1 MARSQGR
8 LVRLIRLLE
17 ALQTGLV
24 LSSAALAVECGVSRR
39 TIFRDLATLQEAGVP
54 VVLDHERQ
62 GYTLNSRGRLPLAE
76 LSLEEIL
83 SLLVVCQNLGDR
95 ESGLPFH
102 QGARRAAARILQQLP
117 PHLQARASE
126 TVDALVV
133 RLDAHHEHAQDE
145 AEPRYRLLMEG
156 FIERRSVRIRY
167 RSLFEQQTITTLL
180 SPYRFVYS
188 RRAWYVIGRSSV
200 HRAVRTFH
208 LGRIEGAELV
218 DATYRIPARFSL
230 ERHLGLAWHLIR
242 EPNEKH
248 EIVIRFAPL
257 VATNVAEIRWHA
269 TQTTRWLDDGWLE
282 WRGTVEG
289 LREISWWI
297 LGYGKF
303 AEVVSPQRLRDMIA
317 EHAGEM
323 LKQYATP
330 AAPPAS

>member
-8 LVRLIRLLE
+8 VVRLIRLLE
-17 ALQTGLV
+17 ALQTGLM
-24 LSSAALAVECGVSRR
+24 LSSAALAAECGVSRR

-54 VVLDHERQ
+54 VVLDQERQ
-62 GYTLNSRGRLPLAE
+62 GYTLNARGRLPLAE
-76 LSLEEIL
+76 FSLEEIL

-133 RLDAHHEHAQDE
+133 RLDAHHEHDLEQSE
-145 AEPRYRLLMEG
+145 SQYRLLLDG
-156 FIERRSVRIRY
+156 FIERRPVRIVY
-167 RSLFEQQTITTLL
+167 RSLFEQKSITTLL

-188 RRAWYVIGRSSV
+188 RRAWYVIGRSSI

-208 LGRIEGAELV
+208 LGRIEAAELV
-218 DATYRIPARFSL
+218 ESNYRIPARFSL
-230 ERHLGLAWHLIR
+230 DRYLGLAWHLIR
-242 EPNEKH
+242 EPREKH
-248 EIVIRFAPL
+248 EIVIRFAPI
-257 VATNVAEIRWHA
+257 VATNVAEVRWHT
-269 TQTTRWLDDGWLE
+269 TQTTRTLTDGSLE
-282 WRGTVEG
+282 WRATVEG

-303 AEVVSPQRLRDMIA
+303 AEVVSPPRLRDMIA
-317 EHAGEM
+317 DHARE
-323 LKQYATP
+323 LVKVYSAP
-330 AAPPAS
+330 AAPSMP